1 MKKLLFFIIISISL
15 FSCEEENI
23 TPDNLDGEIERIA
36 KSNIVNGASPGMA
49 IGIIQNGIVKTYHV
63 GVQNLDTGES
73 FNENTICEIGSITK
87 TMTAYVMADLILQN
101 KIALKD
107 SANQYLPAPLRVP
120 SRNGKSVL
128 VEHILNHTSGL
139 ATNPG
144 SISTNP
150 NKERQP
156 FNNYDENKLSEYLK
170 GAKLNSDPGEKW
182 VYSNIGLGLAGVIIR
197 EITGK
202 RVSELYKEKLFQPL
216 GMNSSF
222 SNNAETPTSN
232 VAQGYIGKNAFD
244 FFEMNEVFEAAG
256 VVKSNIHD
264 MLIYLDW
271 AMNANDSALRLTK
284 QQTFLIQAG
293 DNPVNGVNYQDL
305 GVGLAWGMLRT
316 ENGETIYNHSGGTYG
331 FESFLAFNQEQK
343 TGVILL
349 CNSSFSNDLAGQGL
363 AILELLEK
371 Y

>member
-1 MKKLLFFIIISISL
+1 MKKLLFFIIISVSL

-49 IGIIQNGIVKTYHV
+49 IGIIHNRTVKTYNV
-63 GVQNLDTGES
+63 GVQNLDTGEP

-107 SANQYLPAPLRVP
+107 SVNQYLPAALRVP

-128 VEHILNHTSGL
+128 VEHLLNHTSGL
-139 ATNPG
+139 AANPDDL
-144 SISTNP
+144 STNP
-150 NKERQP
+150 NKEMQP
-156 FNNYDENKLSEYLK
+156 FNYDESRLSAFLQK
-170 GAKLNSDPGEKW
+170 TKLNSDPGEKW

-202 RVSELYKEKLFQPL
+202 RVTELYKEKLFQPL

-222 SNNAETPTSN
+222 SNNAETPASN
-232 VAQGYIGKNAFD
+232 VAQGYIGRKPFD

-271 AMNANDSALRLTK
+271 AMNANDPALRLAK

-293 DNPVNGVNYQDL
+293 DNPVNGFNYQDL
-305 GVGLAWGMLRT
+305 AMGLAWGMLRN
-316 ENGETIYNHSGGTYG
+316 EKDETIYNHSGGTYG

-363 AILELLEK
+363 EILRLLEK
-371 Y
+371 